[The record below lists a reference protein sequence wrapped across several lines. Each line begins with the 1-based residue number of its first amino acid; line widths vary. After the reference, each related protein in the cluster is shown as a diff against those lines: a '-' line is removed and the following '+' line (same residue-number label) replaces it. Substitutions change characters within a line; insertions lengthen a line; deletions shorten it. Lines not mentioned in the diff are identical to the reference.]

1 MWMLTKLGGR
11 MDELN
16 EQFKKK
22 EIEYIKGTHHN
33 YSVK

>member
-1 MWMLTKLGGR
+1 MLTKLGGR

-22 EIEYIKGTHHN
+22 KEIEYIKGTHHN
-33 YSVK
+33 YSIK